1 MDKVHCM
8 RIDAN
13 LTPKLWPYAA
23 NYAVLIYNN
32 LPHSGLDNQMTLM
45 ENYLIFRSST
55 FLVVFVMLFNRQ
67 SFCIS
72 WRKDQQKDSFLE
84 LILLDTKFWTY
95 KAKLLMLQEL

>member
-1 MDKVHCM
+1 M

-72 WRKDQQKDSFLE
+72 WRKDQKKDSFLE